1 MRDDYEDYENDDFRD
16 DFQDDMNISTL
27 YFCRGAYTI
36 TLENQIGIGS
46 GEFLATYRVVR
57 TEYATNK
64 SPSLLDIYE
73 VFDNSYLLEFLMS
86 VMTTGCIN
94 IRSCKKLISVNETA
108 ACIICT
114 ASFNINQQFVK
125 IEDEV
130 ESDEKVSEIIN
141 IGDAQVMRTHQ
152 MFTCVTQ
159 PAKYCTAKYDKIY
172 GKNLDWTSNNVDWQ
186 LVYNNYVDPYIRML
200 MASHLKVVVEKDF
213 QYKEY
218 IDFNVQFDIERS
230 PTCFYEEIYILP
242 NSVLGRE
249 LIYNTTNGRQIMI
262 CNHLPNSTGI
272 TSDEFR
278 VCMGTQNLSLL
289 PIDNIKVYNTIENGK
304 AHIVCNEVSNPDD
317 TLHNYFLLTYHKFS
331 LEPSESIL
339 WLTPVEGFDQCP
351 YQIVVADHAEEY
363 DNLKTKEEKEKFIQE
378 HTKSINSLIQFFGV
392 SNSITDQLS
401 AIDVGTNG
409 KILGVVCMSLADYIK
424 PDALVYCIEENTDKP
439 DELYLPHQF
448 YKSLS
453 IKYKLSKTTS
463 FTLIPIRALPQYREF
478 MVLAVNHDS
487 KNSETQSDI
496 IEKNKDDLI
505 EKNPKK
511 HFFQSLFGK

>member
-1 MRDDYEDYENDDFRD
+1 MRDDYDYENDEFAD
-16 DFQDDMNISTL
+16 DLHEDSSMSTL
-27 YFCRGAYTI
+27 YFCQGAYTI
-36 TLENQIGIGS
+36 TLENQISIGA
-46 GEFLATYRVVR
+46 GETLATYRVVR

-64 SPSLLDIYE
+64 SPSLLDIYDM
-73 VFDNSYLLEFLMS
+73 FNTTHLLEFLMS
-86 VMTTGCIN
+86 VLTIGLIN
-94 IRSCKKLISVNETA
+94 IRSCRKLINVNEKS

-114 ASFNINQQFVK
+114 ASFNIDQKFVK

-130 ESDEKVSEIIN
+130 ESDEKTSEIIN
-141 IGDAQVMRTHQ
+141 IGNAQVMRTHQ

-159 PAKYCTAKYDKIY
+159 PAKYCMAKYDTIC
-172 GKNLDWTSNNVDWQ
+172 GENLDWMSNNVDWL

-200 MASHLKVVVEKDF
+200 MSSHLKCIAEKDY

-218 IDFNVQFDIERS
+218 IDFNIQFDIVRS

-242 NSVLGRE
+242 NSVFGRE
-249 LIYNTTNGRQIMI
+249 LVYNMNDGRQIMI
-262 CNHLPNSTGI
+262 CNHMSNSTGI

-289 PIDNIKVYNTIENGK
+289 PIDNIKIYHTIENGK
-304 AHIVCNEVSNPDD
+304 PYIVCHEASNPDD

-351 YQIVVADHAEEY
+351 YQIIVADHAEDY

-401 AIDVGTNG
+401 VIDVGTNG

-424 PDALVYCIEENTDKP
+424 PDALVYCIEEDTDKP
-439 DELYLPHQF
+439 NELYLPHQF

-453 IKYKLSKTTS
+453 IKYKLSKNTS

-496 IEKNKDDLI
+496 IEKNKEDLI